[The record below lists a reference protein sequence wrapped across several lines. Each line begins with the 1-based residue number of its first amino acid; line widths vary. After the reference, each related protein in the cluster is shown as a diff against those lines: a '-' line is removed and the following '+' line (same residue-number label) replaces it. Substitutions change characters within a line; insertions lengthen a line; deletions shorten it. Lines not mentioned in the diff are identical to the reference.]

1 MKKSARLAAITKIEE
16 AKEHAEARKL
26 SECRKAAHEK
36 KAKLRE
42 LEEFLG
48 EYNERFMQL
57 TRSGA
62 QAEKIR
68 SSHAFLGQ
76 LNSAILQ
83 QRKAVLEAERAAEE
97 YREQWMLAKRRVD
110 ILQKAVDKLH
120 VQELQ
125 HEQRKEQ
132 LIIDELARHKPR
144 DL

>member
-1 MKKSARLAAITKIEE
+1 MKKSARLTAIAKIEE
-16 AKEHAEARKL
+16 AKERAEARKL
-26 SECRKAAHEK
+26 SECQKAAREK
-36 KAKLRE
+36 KVKLRE
-42 LEEFLG
+42 LEKFLG

-62 QAEKIR
+62 QAGKIR
-68 SSHAFLGQ
+68 SSHAFLSQ
-76 LNSAILQ
+76 LNNAILQ

-110 ILQKAVDKLH
+110 ILQKAVDKLR

-132 LIIDELARHKPR
+132 LIIDELARHKQR
-144 DL
+144 DF